1 MVWHCEPDW
10 VKAVPCGPCFF
21 RLVNL
26 ICQENPSESRNAML
40 LVFFYVLRRCLTSTV
55 CRCRACRRVTLFI
68 TSWPRLPITQALGSF
83 NRSAHRVQR
92 CKRASSAQSVWLR
105 TQKTETSRNGF
116 IEWVRHQVQK
126 ERKDQFSAIFHQSPS
141 GGGGPARFTCFL
153 SSALSEG
160 LTNHFRR
167 SHSSY
172 PHSDLPSPALWR
184 WTRHLPRE
192 T

>member
-1 MVWHCEPDW
+1 M
-10 VKAVPCGPCFF
+10 FF
-21 RLVNL
+21 SVGQFDLSGKSLRIKERHVARFFLRLAEMSHFYSMQVQGL
-26 ICQENPSESRNAML
+26 PSRDS
-40 LVFFYVLRRCLTSTV
+40 
-55 CRCRACRRVTLFI
+55 FI